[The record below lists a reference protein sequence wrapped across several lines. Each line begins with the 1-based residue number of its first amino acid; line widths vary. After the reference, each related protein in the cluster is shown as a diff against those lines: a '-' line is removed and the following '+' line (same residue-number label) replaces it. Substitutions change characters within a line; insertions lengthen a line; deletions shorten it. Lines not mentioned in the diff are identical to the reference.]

1 MNQDQEHLLKEIEQ
15 LLVGNYSQAISE
27 VGQKLV
33 ENIVLIRNEEFLSKL
48 EDLLYEAYPEE
59 TLKNRKR
66 YDDSDKHSDNILM
79 AKIDEMLAAG
89 EVTEARFAMEDFIRS
104 LDSDFDQYNPK
115 PGQRH
120 LSIFDLVGRFEFL
133 LHEEAGMQLLPTHRD
148 FSKIYQTYA
157 KVLLQA
163 NERKEAADA
172 YQQALLWHPY
182 QVAMIYD
189 LAALYLDMD
198 QYGMAYAM
206 ILKGLKY
213 SIERSALA
221 RGYACLAKFYA
232 GKGDLEAAL
241 NFAKIS
247 LRWKENEGATDLL
260 ESLKEEGLEVEEPST
275 NKEVAQILQDYKLD
289 QFPSDAALCKLVNMA
304 QAAVELGNMKTA
316 RFYFKLYQSLT
327 QDQEVAADAVIAN
340 LQRQLNM

>member
-15 LLVGNYSQAISE
+15 LLVVNYSQAISE

-247 LRWKENEGATDLL
+247 L
-260 ESLKEEGLEVEEPST
+260 ESLKEEGLEVEEPLT